1 MIKNWNLT
9 EIENQLQRI
18 YYACSDPK
26 MDGFVTW
33 GCKQDLYRVKFQV
46 DELLK
51 KCPKYSVEAEWLEE
65 LEKQKVW
72 KTLNDKV

>member
-18 YYACSDPK
+18 YYACSDPR

-33 GCKQDLYRVKFQV
+33 GCKQDLYRVKFLV

-51 KCPKYSVEAEWLEE
+51 KCPNYSVEAKWLEE

>member
-51 KCPKYSVEAEWLEE
+51 KCPKYSVEAECLEE